1 MCKGWADG
9 WNTVDTPS
17 TVVICRLMCEKDD
30 KTKSAVTADTS
41 FFCGKDKLLDRWL
54 NSSLE

>member
-9 WNTVDTPS
+9 WNTVDTLS

-41 FFCGKDKLLDRWL
+41 FFCGKDKLLDRWI
-54 NSSLE
+54 N